1 MGFRDKL
8 LKDNQ
13 DCTSYKIITIG
24 DPGVGKTSLL
34 KKLKSN
40 DFVEEIS
47 EEVKAQ
53 TDHFYFENKE
63 IKCKL
68 EIWDQG
74 GSVVANATNVLF
86 YRNTKAALVCF
97 DLTNRESFENAK

>member
-1 MGFRDKL
+1 MGNKEEEKAESSLNLSIGNNAEIEDEELEADIGNGIEFRDKL

-68 EIWDQG
+68 EIWD
-74 GSVVANATNVLF
+74 
-86 YRNTKAALVCF
+86 
-97 DLTNRESFENAK
+97 

>member
-1 MGFRDKL
+1 MEFRDKL

-47 EEVKAQ
+47 EEVKA
-53 TDHFYFENKE
+53 
-63 IKCKL
+63 
-68 EIWDQG
+68 
-74 GSVVANATNVLF
+74 
-86 YRNTKAALVCF
+86 
-97 DLTNRESFENAK
+97 